1 MPHQL
6 RVPLLHIIELA
17 NKVCPLQ
24 GEIAMRSQLHALTG
38 AEILAFKSSLVFQA
52 HAMGKYGYNLHSLYI
67 YKVTYTLKEYLV
79 VSAWN

>member
-6 RVPLLHIIELA
+6 RVSLPHTIELA

-24 GEIAMRSQLHALTG
+24 SEIAMRSQLHALTG
-38 AEILAFKSSLVFQA
+38 AEILAFKILVFQA
-52 HAMGKYGYNLHSLYI
+52 HFMGKYGYNFHSLYI

-79 VSAWN
+79 VSAWNW